1 MSETVK
7 SKAVWRALT
16 TVNAPLPVEIDAA
29 TLLSCLSLSTTDL
42 RWKPHVRAFFREVAV
57 DVIMDLLVE
66 GTASIDNLSKALE
79 YWGVDE
85 EFENARWIRDM
96 AAVKM
101 AGPDGNDAGVH
112 GFRRAGRRI
121 VA

>member
-29 TLLSCLSLSTTDL
+29 TLLACLSLSNADP

-57 DVIMDLLVE
+57 EVMMDMLVE
-66 GTASIDNLSKALE
+66 GTATVDNLAKALTH
-79 YWGVDE
+79 WGVDE
-85 EFENARWIRDM
+85 DFENARWIRDM
-96 AAVKM
+96 ASVKM
-101 AGPDGNDAGVH
+101 AGPHGDDAGGH
-112 GFRRAGRRI
+112 GFGRAGGRA